1 MYNIGSDL
9 IYLLY
14 KVTTISALRRV
25 PVMKLKL
32 SEPKV
37 ITFAIAVLLALLALI
52 GQIATVPVL
61 ATYSFV
67 LLAAAF
73 VLLALGN
80 LFKGI

>member
-1 MYNIGSDL
+1 
-9 IYLLY
+9 
-14 KVTTISALRRV
+14 
-25 PVMKLKL
+25 MKLKL

-52 GQIATVPVL
+52 GQLAKVAVL
-61 ATYSFV
+61 DQYAFV

-80 LFKGI
+80 LFKGL

>member
-1 MYNIGSDL
+1 
-9 IYLLY
+9 
-14 KVTTISALRRV
+14 
-25 PVMKLKL
+25 MKLKL

-52 GQIATVPVL
+52 GQIAIVPVL

>member
-1 MYNIGSDL
+1 
-9 IYLLY
+9 
-14 KVTTISALRRV
+14 
-25 PVMKLKL
+25 MKLRL

-52 GQIATVPVL
+52 GQVAKVAVL
-61 ATYSFV
+61 DQYAFV

-80 LFKGI
+80 LFKGL

>member
-1 MYNIGSDL
+1 
-9 IYLLY
+9 
-14 KVTTISALRRV
+14 
-25 PVMKLKL
+25 MKLKL

-52 GQIATVPVL
+52 GQVAKVAVL
-61 ATYSFV
+61 DQYAFV

-80 LFKGI
+80 LFKGL